1 MIAALV
7 AMGCLTAVAAD
18 QPKPDEQAHP
28 TAAFAMKTSPTVV
41 QNDDRFRVRLADGT
55 VIELVG
61 VTEHPSEGSR
71 WWRADG
77 SPLSAPIEK
86 GEFAQMNRPRRDQV
100 AEKNPGDF
108 LREFIVRATTADHTA
123 TLQSRC
129 LEAYDQGQ
137 GPGEDVIDGKLQIN
151 HHFAAA
157 IMAVPMG
164 EVHYFERSDDSR
176 TARTSATLAV
186 DLDID
191 FSSGPWKTVASCG
204 PNTDCSAAF
213 EEAVLDFGLAAE
225 IEGKAAM
232 CVAHTYAG
240 TNLDMRLVAA
250 DQNGSEVTM
259 ERGSTS
265 SSGYPHRLSMI
276 KAIYPLSLAKVKEFR
291 FQTRLLRKIRFCNV
305 AIVPGGQPRYENKW
319 IEFLLSPRFHILVD
333 GKRYVPSH
341 GGKSDS
347 GLPTKAND

>member
-1 MIAALV
+1 L
-7 AMGCLTAVAAD
+7 GTLSTAVAD
-18 QPKPDEQAHP
+18 QPKARGQTQP
-28 TAAFAMKTSPTVV
+28 AAVVAVTPSVAVV
-41 QNDDRFRVRLADGT
+41 QNDDRFRVRLADGA

-61 VTEHPSEGSR
+61 VTEHPSEGCR

-77 SPLSAPIEK
+77 SPLSAPPIVKE
-86 GEFAQMNRPRRDQV
+86 EFAQMNRPRRDQV

-108 LREFIVRATTADHTA
+108 LREFIVRVTTPDCTA
-123 TLQSRC
+123 TVQSRC

-137 GPGEDVIDGKLQIN
+137 GPGLDVIDGKLQIN

-157 IMAVPMG
+157 IAAVPGG

-176 TARTSATLAV
+176 TVRTSAALAV
-186 DLDID
+186 DLDVD

-204 PNTDCSAAF
+204 PNMDCSAVF

-225 IEGKAAM
+225 IEGKAAV
-232 CVAHTYAG
+232 CVAHNYAG

-250 DQNGSEVTM
+250 GQNGSEVTM

-276 KAIYPLSLAKVKEFR
+276 KAIFPLSLAKVKEFR
-291 FQTRLLRKIRFCNV
+291 FQTRPIRKIRFCNV
-305 AIVPGGQPRYENKW
+305 AIVPGEQPRYDNKW

-333 GKRYVPSH
+333 GKRYIPSDNA
-341 GGKSDS
+341 KSAIIE
-347 GLPTKAND
+347 LLKAPKP